1 MKYQELELISFV
13 QINARGNWM
22 KKWARSMQTYPHYWK
37 VNLNQGKIKLVQ
49 VKWEFGLTKVWLADG
64 KWMEK
69 WGQI

>member
-1 MKYQELELISFV
+1 
-13 QINARGNWM
+13 
-22 KKWARSMQTYPHYWK
+22 MQPYPHYWK

>member
-1 MKYQELELISFV
+1 MKCQELELISFV
-13 QINARGNWM
+13 QINAFGNWM
-22 KKWARSMQTYPHYWK
+22 KKWARSMQPYPHYWK

>member
-1 MKYQELELISFV
+1 MKCQELELISFV
-13 QINARGNWM
+13 QINACGNWM
-22 KKWARSMQTYPHYWK
+22 KNPHYWK